1 MLTSSGLSKSVAVLL
16 CYAYI
21 LGLLFTALPWGP
33 LLLIGLG
40 LVAAVARSPQSLHLS
55 RRHHIPIPPA
65 WWRSPISRWWLV
77 ATGISLL
84 AAGYLQLS
92 LPYPAPNDVSRLVQ
106 SNQTRTIAEV
116 SGIIQSRPA
125 LTRRGTMQIWL
136 TAQQAAIEGGNQA
149 TVSGNVFVTLPR
161 KAAKNLHP
169 SQTVTITGSLYKP
182 QKVTRPHGFDF
193 ATYLAR
199 EGSFSGLKGTAVRV
213 EREGSSWGGWAIR
226 ARIVRSLQNGT
237 DERTG
242 SLLGALV
249 LGKDAADVPYDLK
262 DAFIQS
268 GLAHALAASGFQV
281 SLILSVVLGLGR
293 SRLSISGQVLLGFGA
308 LLLYGFLCGAE
319 PSIVRA
325 LLMGFASLA
334 ALGLEGKVRAVP
346 ALLLI
351 AVLMLIFRPLW
362 IWDLGFQLSVL
373 ATLGLIVSA
382 SPIATALDWLP
393 PTLASMLA
401 VPLAATLWTLPLQ
414 LYIFGVLP
422 LYGLLANVSVALLLS
437 GLTIGGF
444 ISSLAALVW
453 PLLGSGFAWVLYWP
467 TQLLMAIVQGISQLP
482 GNSLALGK
490 ISLLQVLALYGC
502 IVAVWL
508 VPQCQKH
515 WRFATAIGLLLV
527 IVPIWQVQ
535 TQRFAVTVFDQTRTP
550 MMVIQHPQ
558 GTVVVNSGDRLSA
571 SQSLVPFLQQEGVNR
586 IDWAVDTSTTP
597 TAQSGWMS
605 LLRRMPI
612 QVLTRCIPQAVEQE
626 PQQLKPKQEL
636 EVNPQERLALGAIE
650 MVLWRAQP
658 TTLTVQIGTQKWLL
672 VDGSTEADFMAWLT
686 TVALPPIQVLW
697 WRGQPF
703 SSKVANQLHPETLI
717 LSGGKVTEA
726 AIAALEK
733 NIPRVFWTERDGS
746 IQWTAQQSFTRTI
759 NPGENNLSPL
769 G

>member
-1 MLTSSGLSKSVAVLL
+1 MLVSAGLREAVIALL
-16 CYAYI
+16 CGAYI
-21 LGLLFTALPWGP
+21 LGLLFTALPWGM
-33 LLLIGLG
+33 LLVAGLG
-40 LVAAVARSPQSLHLS
+40 LVAALLRSPQALHLS
-55 RRHHIPIPPA
+55 RRHHIPIPPL
-65 WWRSPISRWWLV
+65 WWRSPTSRWWLV
-77 ATGISLL
+77 ATGISFL
-84 AAGYLQLS
+84 AAGYLQIS

-125 LTRRGTMQIWL
+125 LTRRGTMQLWL
-136 TAQQAAIEGGNQA
+136 TAQQAAVEGSNQA
-149 TVSGNVFVTLPR
+149 VSGNVFVTLPR
-161 KAAKNLHP
+161 KAAKALHP

-182 QKVTRPHGFDF
+182 QRVTRPHGFDF

-199 EGSFSGLKGTAVRV
+199 EGSFAGLKGTTVRV
-213 EREGSSWGGWAIR
+213 DREGSAWGGWAIR

-242 SLLGALV
+242 ALLGALV

-281 SLILSVVLGLGR
+281 SLILAVVLGLGR
-293 SRLSISGQVLLGFGA
+293 SRLSLSSQVLLGFSA

-325 LLMGFASLA
+325 ILMGFASLA
-334 ALGLEGKVRAVP
+334 ALGLEGKVRPVP
-346 ALLLI
+346 ALLII
-351 AVLMLIFRPLW
+351 AVLMLIVKPLW
-362 IWDLGFQLSVL
+362 IWDLGFQLSIL

-401 VPLAATLWTLPLQ
+401 VPLAATVWTLPLQ

-422 LYGLLANVSVALLLS
+422 LYGLLANVSAALLLS

-453 PLLGSGFAWVLYWP
+453 PLLGSGFAWMLYWP
-467 TQLLMAIVQGISQLP
+467 IQLLMAIVQGISQLP

-515 WRFATAIGLLLV
+515 WRLAALLGFLLV
-527 IVPIWQVQ
+527 LVPIWQVQ
-535 TQRFAVTVFDQTRTP
+535 TQRFAVTIFDQTRTP

-571 SQSLVPFLQQEGVNR
+571 TQSLVPFLQQEGINR
-586 IDWAVDTSTTP
+586 IDWAVDTVATP
-597 TAQSGWMS
+597 TAQSGWIS
-605 LLRRMPI
+605 LLRKLPI
-612 QVLTRCIPQAVEQE
+612 QVLTRCIPQAVAHE
-626 PQQLKPKQEL
+626 PQLKPKQML
-636 EVNPQERLALGAIE
+636 EVNPQERLTLGAIE

-658 TTLTVQIGTQKWLL
+658 TILTLQIGSQKWLL

-697 WRGQPF
+697 WRGQP
-703 SSKVANQLHPETLI
+703 SSKVFEQLHPDTLI
-717 LSGGKVTEA
+717 LSGRQVTEG
-726 AIAALEK
+726 AIATLEK
-733 NIPRVFWTERDGS
+733 KIPKIFWTERDGTV
-746 IQWTAQQSFTRTI
+746 QWTAQQSFNRTV